1 MLISRFSTALV
12 AAVALGCGV
21 QAQATRCLQTIN
33 PFASNNGGS
42 AGGVVFMDIDTKG
55 NNLLLTEIRV
65 NTGVGAGT
73 AIGLEVYLCPTT
85 YQGNERIAAAWTFA
99 GSMTG
104 TAAAQDEAS
113 ITTGAA
119 CVAAG
124 TYGMAIK
131 AVGFGHRYTNGSS
144 VVGPNYTYSNP
155 DLSLTLGKAQ
165 NTAFSSSPFSPR
177 LGNVEICYQVST
189 AVPTC
194 ASTSTVGQACGGNTG
209 GFAGYELFNGTNP
222 VDLVA
227 TGGYTLAYNAGTGA
241 YTISGAA
248 SNPIVP
254 LGTSAVNIGAGD
266 DTVTEVTGLPGH
278 LTAFGTQTSVWVGS
292 NGYIF
297 LTASG
302 RSDFSESVAEFLA
315 EGPRLCPLW
324 EDYNPSA
331 NGGVFV
337 EIDPIDPTLVHITW
351 DQVPEFGASVYN
363 TIQASISAN
372 GDIEVK
378 FDAGNVVD
386 TGLVGITSGGGT
398 ADPGGLD
405 FSSLAGYVMPGG
417 FSPNMEMS
425 TADRPILGSSVTS
438 TITGIPGS
446 AAAGFMG
453 YSFVPY
459 ATPGLDLSSVGA
471 PGCALLG
478 DTSIVEPIALT
489 GGATETVAL
498 TIPTTATLAGNTLYE
513 QAIVLAPGVNTLGA
527 VLTNGIALN
536 LGQY

>member
-1 MLISRFSTALV
+1 MLISRFSTALA

-21 QAQATRCLQTIN
+21 QAQTRCLQTIN

-42 AGGVVFMDIDTKG
+42 AGGIVYMDIDTKG
-55 NNLLLTEIRV
+55 NNLLLTDIHV
-65 NTGVGAGT
+65 NTGIGAGT
-73 AIGLEVYLCPTT
+73 AIGVEVYLCPTT
-85 YQGNERIAAAWTFA
+85 YIGNETSAAAWTFA

-104 TAAAQDEAS
+104 TAANQDEAS
-113 ITTGAA
+113 ITSGAA

-124 TYGMAIK
+124 TYGMAIL
-131 AVGFGHRYTNGSS
+131 AVGFGHRYTNGST

-165 NTAFSSSPFSPR
+165 NTPFSSAPFSPR
-177 LGNVEICYQVST
+177 LGNVEICYQVTT
-189 AVPTC
+189 AAPTC
-194 ASTSTVGQACGGNTG
+194 ASTSTLGQACGGNTG
-209 GFAGYELFNGTNP
+209 GYAGYELFDSVSPIDITGYQLTFNASAGSYSI
-222 VDLVA
+222 
-227 TGGYTLAYNAGTGA
+227 TGGAT
-241 YTISGAA
+241 
-248 SNPIVP
+248 NPIVVP
-254 LGTSAVNIGAGD
+254 SASAVNIAAGD
-266 DTVTEVTGLPGH
+266 DTVTEVTGLPGYA
-278 LTAFGTQTSVWVGS
+278 TAFGTQTSIWICS

-297 LTASG
+297 MTATG
-302 RSDFSESVAEFLA
+302 RGDFSATVAEFLA
-315 EGPRLCPLW
+315 EGPRVAPLW
-324 EDYNPSA
+324 EDFNPSA
-331 NGGVFV
+331 NGAVLIEV
-337 EIDPIDPTLVHITW
+337 DPVDPTLVHITW

-363 TIQASISAN
+363 TIQCSISAN

-378 FDAGNVVD
+378 YDAGNVVA
-386 TGLVGITSGGGT
+386 TGIVGISSGNGT
-398 ADPGGLD
+398 ADLGGLD
-405 FSSLAGYVMPGG
+405 VSSLSGYAIPGG

-425 TADRPILGSSVTS
+425 TADRPVLGSTVTS
-438 TITGIPGS
+438 TITGIPGG

-459 ATPGLDLSSVGA
+459 ATPGLDLTSVGA

-489 GGATETVAL
+489 GGSTESVAL

-513 QAIVLAPGVNTLGA
+513 QAIVLAPGFNTLGA

>member
-1 MLISRFSTALV
+1 MLISRFSTALA

-42 AGGVVFMDIDTKG
+42 AGGIVYMDIDTKG
-55 NNLLLTEIRV
+55 NNLLLTDIHV
-65 NTGVGAGT
+65 NTGIGAGT
-73 AIGLEVYLCPTT
+73 AIGVEVYLCPTT
-85 YQGNERIAAAWTFA
+85 YIGNEQNAAAWTFA

-104 TAAAQDEAS
+104 TAANQDEAS
-113 ITTGAA
+113 ITSGAA

-131 AVGFGHRYTNGSS
+131 AVGFGHRYTNGASA
-144 VVGPNYTYSNP
+144 VGPNYTYSNP

-165 NTAFSSSPFSPR
+165 NTPFSSNPFSPR
-177 LGNVEICYQVST
+177 LGNVEICYQVTT
-189 AVPTC
+189 AAPTC
-194 ASTSTVGQACGGNTG
+194 ASTSSVGQACGGNTG
-209 GFAGYELFNGTNP
+209 GYAGYELFTSTSP
-222 VDLVA
+222 LDL
-227 TGGYTLAYNAGTGA
+227 GTGYSLTFNA
-241 YTISGAA
+241 STGSYSISGG
-248 SNPIVP
+248 STNPIVAP
-254 LGTSAVNIGAGD
+254 GASAVNIGAGD
-266 DTVTEVTGLPGH
+266 DTVTEVTGLPGYA
-278 LTAFGTQTSVWVGS
+278 TAFGTQTSVWIGS

-297 LTASG
+297 MTASG
-302 RSDFSESVAEFLA
+302 RADFSESVAEFLA
-315 EGPRLCPLW
+315 EGPRIAPLW
-324 EDYNPSA
+324 EDYNPAA
-331 NGGVFV
+331 NGAVLV
-337 EIDPIDPTLVHITW
+337 DIDPVDPTLVHITW

-363 TIQASISAN
+363 TIQCSISAN
-372 GDIEVK
+372 GDMEIK
-378 FDAGNVVD
+378 YDATNVVD
-386 TGLVGITSGGGT
+386 SGLVGITSGNGT
-398 ADPGGLD
+398 ADLGGID
-405 FSSLAGYVMPGG
+405 VSAQTGYVIPGG
-417 FSPNMEMS
+417 FSANMEIS
-425 TADRPILGSSVTS
+425 TADRPVLGSTVTS
-438 TITGIPGS
+438 TITGIPGG

-459 ATPGLDLSSVGA
+459 AAPGLDLTSVGA

-489 GGATETVAL
+489 GGATESVAL